1 MSIHQIFDKHTI
13 CWTNL
18 HSSLYM
24 KKLKGVGILG
34 KEEKKSK
41 DKKKSDNRKEETG
54 EGRQNEA
61 SEISLNRIYNEMRI
75 ININLEKIGDSLAQ
89 NSSTLSNLF
98 GNLNLTKI
106 IEILTVIN
114 GMLNPNQ
121 AQQTQSPPNMVQQ
134 VEPLEDMVS
143 DITDSENNEG
153 TNN

>member
-1 MSIHQIFDKHTI
+1 MDNPSFIFVYEKI
-13 CWTNL
+13 
-18 HSSLYM
+18 
-24 KKLKGVGILG
+24 KGVGILG
-34 KEEKKSK
+34 KEDKKSK
-41 DKKKSDNRKEETG
+41 DRKKSDSRKEETG

-61 SEISLNRIYNEMRI
+61 TEVSLNRLYNEMRV

-89 NSSTLSNLF
+89 NSSTLSNLL

-114 GMLNPNQ
+114 DVLNPNQ

-134 VEPLEDMVS
+134 MEPIEDMVS
-143 DITDSENNEG
+143 DNTDSENNGG